1 MKIIFVC
8 LGNICRSPM
17 AEMIAKDFIKKYKI
31 NNLIVDS
38 CGTTNYHEG
47 ENMHYSTK
55 QTLLKNKINID
66 NFTSKPISKINID
79 DYDYILVMD
88 NQNYQD
94 VIKKLFDNNKI
105 KIKKIIEYSDF
116 DYSEV
121 PDPWYTNNFDET
133 YKILSNAILNF
144 LKEQKFI

>member
-17 AEMIAKDFIKKYKI
+17 AEMLTKNFIKKYKI

-38 CGTTNYHEG
+38 CGTSNYHEG
-47 ENMHYSTK
+47 QDMHDGTK
-55 QTLLKNKINID
+55 QVLIKNKIDID
-66 NFTSKPISKINID
+66 NFVSKPISKINIY

-94 VIKKLFDNNKI
+94 IIKVNNKI
-105 KIKKIIEYSDF
+105 RIKKIAEYCDF
-116 DYSEV
+116 NYSEV

-133 YKILSNAILNF
+133 YKILSSAIFNF
-144 LKEQKFI
+144 LKEQKLI

>member
-17 AEMIAKDFIKKYKI
+17 AEMITKNFIKKYKI

-38 CGTTNYHEG
+38 CGTSNYHEG
-47 ENMHYSTK
+47 QGMHDRTK
-55 QTLLKNKINID
+55 QVLIKNKIDID
-66 NFTSKPISKINID
+66 NFVSKPISKINIY
-79 DYDYILVMD
+79 DYDYIFVMD

-94 VIKKLFDNNKI
+94 IIKVNNKI
-105 KIKKIIEYSDF
+105 RIKKIAEYSDF
-116 DYSEV
+116 NYSEV

-133 YKILSNAILNF
+133 YKILSSAIFNF
-144 LKEQKFI
+144 LKEQKLI